1 MKKPLIIAIGAA
13 LLATG
18 LSVLGCRLVGMP
30 SGDLVIAALVAGVVS
45 LTTAIA
51 AVLLAKS
58 RNSDHSARV

>member
-1 MKKPLIIAIGAA
+1 MKKSLLIAIGAA

-30 SGDLVIAALVAGVVS
+30 SHDLVIAAFVAGAVS
-45 LTTAIA
+45 LSVAIA

-58 RNSDHSARV
+58 RKPDHSARV